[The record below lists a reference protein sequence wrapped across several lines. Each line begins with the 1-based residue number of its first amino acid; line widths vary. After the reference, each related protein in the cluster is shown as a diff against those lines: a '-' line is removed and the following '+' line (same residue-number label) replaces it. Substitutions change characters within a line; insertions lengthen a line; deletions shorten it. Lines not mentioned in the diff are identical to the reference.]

1 MLSLIFWLQEIDETK
16 SRQCR
21 AISFL
26 DRDPLR
32 NEVQLT
38 QIVFAI
44 RFLVE
49 IINDPD
55 QTLRYDNGH

>member
-32 NEVQLT
+32 DEVQLT
-38 QIVFAI
+38 QIVQN
-44 RFLVE
+44 LQLE
-49 IINDPD
+49 LL
-55 QTLRYDNGH
+55 LRQV